1 MLRYLII
8 ILLPLTLFSQTEEE
22 FDQRDF
28 YDSYNFLGFSA
39 DGFVAY
45 KLISVGYEGEEDW
58 EIVELN
64 VQNLKTDEIVY
75 SGVYEETILDEYD
88 IFLDDNI
95 VFYSAESYR
104 ENSCDNDSY
113 KRMDNTFYIENTKEL
128 NLDNQEKTLY
138 FLNVFHDFQ
147 SDIND
152 DCSYINNPTL
162 YSKTHIVMGY
172 RGGGDYL
179 HSSKRKRIGVLNS
192 EECFDEFS
200 YTGYYKSPFEMRI
213 VLVFASSQIQNSY
226 DSSTNYKF
234 VGCSLNPS
242 TFIE

>member
-22 FDQRDF
+22 FDQLDF

-45 KLISVGYEGEEDW
+45 KLISRGYNEMGDW

-95 VFYSAESYR
+95 VFYSAESYG
-104 ENSCDNDSY
+104 ENSCYNDSY
-113 KRMDNTFYIENTKEL
+113 KRMENRFYIKEL
-128 NLDNQEKTLY
+128 NLDNQEIMLY

-152 DCSYINNPTL
+152 DCSGVKNPPL
-162 YSKTHIVMGY
+162 YSKTHIVMDY
-172 RGGGDYL
+172 R
-179 HSSKRKRIGVLNS
+179 SKSKMIGVLNS

-213 VLVFASSQIQNSY
+213 VLVFASSQILNRY